1 MEHALQ
7 PISDR
12 WNRNRRGTGPE
23 NFSGR
28 RREYLEFGYVR
39 ETYTDS
45 QDIPHI
51 RIFHEKT
58 EAAAGDLWEV
68 SGKT

>member
-1 MEHALQ
+1 MQYSRYLT
-7 PISDR
+7 D
-12 WNRNRRGTGPE
+12 GTETDEVQEPE